1 MFCVIEKCYI
11 CIRKLK
17 EGITLKT
24 KDMATAMINRYRK
37 TETTNTGVMVQTTQV
52 AFDLFRTV
60 AYDAELNVLEVKECG
75 RGQVAFNGI
84 AIQQHNNVVAKYATT
99 ETEKVEILFE
109 SMGQYKSLYT
119 NLKLKGRG
127 VSFCYLSDKGYKV
140 YTVTR
145 KAFEKIRSQHTAK
158 LVEGAL
164 NSQLIA

>member
-1 MFCVIEKCYI
+1 MYGLLLYWFSFFSLLETKEKTS
-11 CIRKLK
+11 RS
-17 EGITLKT
+17 
-24 KDMATAMINRYRK
+24 NS
-37 TETTNTGVMVQTTQV
+37 NS
-52 AFDLFRTV
+52 
-60 AYDAELNVLEVKECG
+60 
-75 RGQVAFNGI
+75 FNGI

-109 SMGQYKSLYT
+109 TMGQYKSLYT
-119 NLKLKGRG
+119 NLELKGRG

-140 YTVTR
+140 YTVTK

>member
-1 MFCVIEKCYI
+1 LDDVWEKIDEKYKMI
-11 CIRKLK
+11 YRRVKQ
-17 EGITLKT
+17 
-24 KDMATAMINRYRK
+24 KDMATAMINRFRK
-37 TETTNTGVMVQTTQV
+37 TETTNTGVMIQTMQV

-99 ETEKVEILFE
+99 EAEKVEILFE

-119 NLKLKGRG
+119 NLELKGRG

-140 YTVTR
+140 YSVTK

>member
-1 MFCVIEKCYI
+1 M
-11 CIRKLK
+11 
-17 EGITLKT
+17 T
-24 KDMATAMINRYRK
+24 TAMINRFRK
-37 TETTNTGVMVQTTQV
+37 TETTNTGVMVQTMQV

-119 NLKLKGRG
+119 NLELKGRG